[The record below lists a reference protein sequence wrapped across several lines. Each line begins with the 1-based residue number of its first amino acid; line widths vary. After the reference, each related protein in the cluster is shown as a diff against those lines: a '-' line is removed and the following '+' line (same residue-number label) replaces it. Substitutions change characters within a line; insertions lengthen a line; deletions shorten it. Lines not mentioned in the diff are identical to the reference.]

1 MHQGG
6 GGGDRRDDQEDDD
19 DPPLPP
25 HLPPF
30 EPDNPTASLPTSLDS
45 IPEAAWATLGLNDSD
60 VIALER
66 RLLDFSTSRK
76 LSSSQRAMLDH
87 CTTITAEAISAA
99 SSQVAA
105 RYYALFHLLPRML
118 VTETSLRRAKAS
130 APRPYWSQGRKKQ
143 QQRHRHASS
152 THEDTIFR
160 SRCYAFLTG
169 NWAPLL
175 TVHASARRITHATDD
190 KKLSLDILALVHGGQ
205 LSRAMARA
213 DAMALAAPV
222 ASTIAALR
230 ALHPPDDHALHPDSS
245 PPPPICDY
253 APPDPP
259 LEPLS
264 RTHFHEVWLRKL
276 PKLSAADHGGWRY
289 EYLSS
294 AYRFLSTTR
303 PDAPPGAPTSFIPGR
318 GADALFN
325 LASTIFDGHIPASVR
340 PWFLGGR
347 LIALSKDGD
356 DPSLDETKRKLR
368 PIAIGS
374 TLGRAVSMV
383 VARQYKDRFAAYLQP
398 PPPGSSNP
406 PAQPN
411 GAPWPAQV
419 GVACSS
425 GLEFTTHS
433 VRAVLDEN
441 PSWID
446 VALDAKNAFNSI
458 HRRTFLKVI
467 SDTFPSLW
475 SWVWSNYGEP
485 TELYVRRDN
494 LAPEIIK
501 SRSGTRQGCPLGA
514 QLFAIGLH
522 PVLCLIQSLLGERGM
537 LIAYCDDIHI
547 LCPPHVANEILLLV
561 WLPPPLPPPARPTPN
576 PLSLTPLSS
585 PRASNSDQGNN
596 PFTDP
601 PYRTRPPACE

>member
-1 MHQGG
+1 M
-6 GGGDRRDDQEDDD
+6 
-19 DPPLPP
+19 
-25 HLPPF
+25 
-30 EPDNPTASLPTSLDS
+30 
-45 IPEAAWATLGLNDSD
+45 
-60 VIALER
+60 IALER

-99 SSQVAA
+99 PSQVAA

-118 VTETSLRRAKAS
+118 VTESSLRRAKAS
-130 APRPYWSQGRKKQ
+130 TPRPFWSQGKKKQ

-175 TVHASARRITHATDD
+175 TVHPSARRITHETDD

-294 AYRFLSTTR
+294 AYRFLTTM
-303 PDAPPGAPTSFIPGR
+303 PLTTEA
-318 GADALFN
+318 
-325 LASTIFDGHIPASVR
+325 
-340 PWFLGGR
+340 
-347 LIALSKDGD
+347 
-356 DPSLDETKRKLR
+356 
-368 PIAIGS
+368 
-374 TLGRAVSMV
+374 
-383 VARQYKDRFAAYLQP
+383 LQP
-398 PPPGSSNP
+398 
-406 PAQPN
+406 
-411 GAPWPAQV
+411 
-419 GVACSS
+419 
-425 GLEFTTHS
+425 
-433 VRAVLDEN
+433 
-441 PSWID
+441 
-446 VALDAKNAFNSI
+446 
-458 HRRTFLKVI
+458 
-467 SDTFPSLW
+467 
-475 SWVWSNYGEP
+475 YGI
-485 TELYVRRDN
+485 T
-494 LAPEIIK
+494 
-501 SRSGTRQGCPLGA
+501 
-514 QLFAIGLH
+514 
-522 PVLCLIQSLLGERGM
+522 
-537 LIAYCDDIHI
+537 
-547 LCPPHVANEILLLV
+547 
-561 WLPPPLPPPARPTPN
+561 
-576 PLSLTPLSS
+576 
-585 PRASNSDQGNN
+585 
-596 PFTDP
+596 
-601 PYRTRPPACE
+601 